1 MPVNVSGIKEMK
13 KALGLV
19 DKDLLKEVQGEI
31 RAAMIPIRDKA
42 RGYAPADSA
51 VLSGWTK
58 SAGLIGPMRY
68 RTFPK
73 YNQQQVIEGI
83 KYSAGANKRN
93 SKGWSANNYVSNN
106 SAPGAIYETAGRK
119 NPNGAPWIGLQA
131 DVNNKEISHSPY
143 VGEDWAKELA
153 PVLDKLAQKKKAILI
168 IAEQFS
174 EEAKRGQNLEGQAM
188 ARISH
193 NYEKFL
199 VSRDGI
205 MISRFNWQDM
215 PLDETPRIQGAGW
228 TIRQAIDEVLG

>member
-58 SAGLIGPMRY
+58 SAGLIGPSRY

-119 NPNGAPWIGLQA
+119 NPSGAPWIGLQA
-131 DVNNKEISHSPY
+131 DVNNKEISHSLNPQAGAQFIAAMPGLVNARPQGM
-143 VGEDWAKELA
+143 VGNNRGYK
-153 PVLDKLAQKKKAILI
+153 QKGRLIFRAAAEEQGKAMGHILK
-168 IAEQFS
+168 ALEKTATTF
-174 EEAKRGQNLEGQAM
+174 KRRTE
-188 ARISH
+188 
-193 NYEKFL
+193 
-199 VSRDGI
+199 V
-205 MISRFNWQDM
+205 
-215 PLDETPRIQGAGW
+215 
-228 TIRQAIDEVLG
+228 RQAVNG

>member
-119 NPNGAPWIGLQA
+119 NPGGAPWIGLQA
-131 DVNNKEISHSPY
+131 DVNNKEISHSLNPNAGAQFIAAMPGLVNARPQGM
-143 VGEDWAKELA
+143 VGNNKGY
-153 PVLDKLAQKKKAILI
+153 KQKGRLIFRAAAEEQGKAMGHILK
-168 IAEQFS
+168 A
-174 EEAKRGQNLEGQAM
+174 LEKTATTFQ
-188 ARISH
+188 RRT
-193 NYEKFL
+193 E
-199 VSRDGI
+199 
-205 MISRFNWQDM
+205 
-215 PLDETPRIQGAGW
+215 
-228 TIRQAIDEVLG
+228 IRQAVNG

>member
-42 RGYAPADSA
+42 RSYAPADSA

-58 SAGLIGPMRY
+58 SAGIIGPMRY

-83 KYSAGANKRN
+83 KYSAGKNKRN
-93 SKGWSANNYVSNN
+93 NKGWSANNYVSNQ

-119 NPNGAPWIGLQA
+119 NPDGAPFIGLNA
-131 DVNNKEISHSPY
+131 DVNNKEISHSLNPRA
-143 VGEDWAKELA
+143 G
-153 PVLDKLAQKKKAILI
+153 AQFIAAMPALVNARPQGMSGNNRGYKQKGRLI
-168 IAEQFS
+168 YRAAS
-174 EEAKRGQNLEGQAM
+174 EEQGKAMGHILKALEKTATTFQKRTE
-188 ARISH
+188 
-193 NYEKFL
+193 
-199 VSRDGI
+199 
-205 MISRFNWQDM
+205 
-215 PLDETPRIQGAGW
+215 
-228 TIRQAIDEVLG
+228 IRQAVNG

>member
-58 SAGLIGPMRY
+58 SAGFIGPSRY

-93 SKGWSANNYVSNN
+93 SKGWSANNYVSNI

-119 NPNGAPWIGLQA
+119 NPNGAAWIGLKA
-131 DVNNKEISHSPY
+131 DVNNKEISHSLNPQAGAQFIAAMPGLVNARPQGL
-143 VGEDWAKELA
+143 VGNNRGYK
-153 PVLDKLAQKKKAILI
+153 QKGRLVFRAAAEEQGKAMGHILK
-168 IAEQFS
+168 ALEKTATTF
-174 EEAKRGQNLEGQAM
+174 KRRTE
-188 ARISH
+188 
-193 NYEKFL
+193 
-199 VSRDGI
+199 
-205 MISRFNWQDM
+205 
-215 PLDETPRIQGAGW
+215 
-228 TIRQAIDEVLG
+228 IRQAING

>member
-58 SAGLIGPMRY
+58 SAGLIGPSRY

-119 NPNGAPWIGLQA
+119 NPNGAAWIGLQA
-131 DVNNKEISHSPY
+131 DINNKEISHSLNPNAGAQFITAMPGLVNARPQGM
-143 VGEDWAKELA
+143 VGNNKGY
-153 PVLDKLAQKKKAILI
+153 KQKGRLIFRAAAEEQGKAMGHILK
-168 IAEQFS
+168 ALEKTATTF
-174 EEAKRGQNLEGQAM
+174 KRRTE
-188 ARISH
+188 
-193 NYEKFL
+193 
-199 VSRDGI
+199 
-205 MISRFNWQDM
+205 
-215 PLDETPRIQGAGW
+215 
-228 TIRQAIDEVLG
+228 IRQAVNG

>member
-119 NPNGAPWIGLQA
+119 NPNGAAWIGLQA
-131 DVNNKEISHSPY
+131 DVNNKEISHSLNPNAGAQFIAAMPGLVNARPQGM
-143 VGEDWAKELA
+143 VGNNKGY
-153 PVLDKLAQKKKAILI
+153 KQKGRLIFRAAAEEQGKAMGHILK
-168 IAEQFS
+168 A
-174 EEAKRGQNLEGQAM
+174 LEKTATTFQ
-188 ARISH
+188 RRT
-193 NYEKFL
+193 E
-199 VSRDGI
+199 
-205 MISRFNWQDM
+205 
-215 PLDETPRIQGAGW
+215 
-228 TIRQAIDEVLG
+228 IRQAVNG

>member
-58 SAGLIGPMRY
+58 SAGLIGPSRY

-73 YNQQQVIEGI
+73 YNQQQVIDGI
-83 KYSAGANKRN
+83 KYSAGKNKRN
-93 SKGWSANNYVSNN
+93 NKGWSANNYVSNQ

-119 NPNGAPWIGLQA
+119 NPDGAPFIGLNA
-131 DVNNKEISHSPY
+131 DVNNKEISHSLNPRA
-143 VGEDWAKELA
+143 G
-153 PVLDKLAQKKKAILI
+153 AQFIAAMPALVNARPQGMSGNNRGYKQKGRLI
-168 IAEQFS
+168 YRAAS
-174 EEAKRGQNLEGQAM
+174 EEQGKAMGHILKALEKTATTFQKRTE
-188 ARISH
+188 
-193 NYEKFL
+193 
-199 VSRDGI
+199 
-205 MISRFNWQDM
+205 
-215 PLDETPRIQGAGW
+215 
-228 TIRQAIDEVLG
+228 IRQAING

>member
-119 NPNGAPWIGLQA
+119 NPSGAAWIGLQA
-131 DVNNKEISHSPY
+131 DINNKEISHSLNPNAGAQFIAAMPGLVNARPQGM
-143 VGEDWAKELA
+143 VGNNKGY
-153 PVLDKLAQKKKAILI
+153 KQKGRLIFRAAAEEQGKAMGHILK
-168 IAEQFS
+168 A
-174 EEAKRGQNLEGQAM
+174 LEKTATTFQ
-188 ARISH
+188 RRT
-193 NYEKFL
+193 E
-199 VSRDGI
+199 
-205 MISRFNWQDM
+205 
-215 PLDETPRIQGAGW
+215 
-228 TIRQAIDEVLG
+228 IRQAVNG

>member
-13 KALGLV
+13 KAFGLV

-93 SKGWSANNYVSNN
+93 SKGWSANNYVSNI

-131 DVNNKEISHSPY
+131 DINNKEISHSLNPQAGAQFIAAMPGLVNARPQGM
-143 VGEDWAKELA
+143 VGNNRGYK
-153 PVLDKLAQKKKAILI
+153 QKGRLVFRAAAEEQGKAMGHILK
-168 IAEQFS
+168 ALEKTATTF
-174 EEAKRGQNLEGQAM
+174 KRRTE
-188 ARISH
+188 
-193 NYEKFL
+193 
-199 VSRDGI
+199 V
-205 MISRFNWQDM
+205 
-215 PLDETPRIQGAGW
+215 
-228 TIRQAIDEVLG
+228 RQAVNG

>member
-131 DVNNKEISHSPY
+131 DINNKEISHSLNPQAGAQFIAAMPGIVNARPQGM
-143 VGEDWAKELA
+143 VGNNRGYK
-153 PVLDKLAQKKKAILI
+153 QKGRLIFRAAAEEQGKAMGHILK
-168 IAEQFS
+168 ALEKTATTF
-174 EEAKRGQNLEGQAM
+174 KRRTE
-188 ARISH
+188 
-193 NYEKFL
+193 
-199 VSRDGI
+199 V
-205 MISRFNWQDM
+205 
-215 PLDETPRIQGAGW
+215 
-228 TIRQAIDEVLG
+228 RQAVNG

>member
-58 SAGLIGPMRY
+58 SAGIIGPMRY

-73 YNQQQVIEGI
+73 YNREQVVEGI
-83 KYSAGANKRN
+83 KYSAGSNKRN
-93 SKGWSANNYVSNN
+93 NKGWSASSYVSNR

-119 NPNGAPWIGLQA
+119 NPDGAQWVGLDA
-131 DVNNKEISHSPY
+131 DINNREISHSLNPRA
-143 VGEDWAKELA
+143 G
-153 PVLDKLAQKKKAILI
+153 AQFIAAMPGLVNARPQGMPGNNRGYKQKGRLI
-168 IAEQFS
+168 FRAAAE
-174 EEAKRGQNLEGQAM
+174 GQGQAM
-188 ARISH
+188 AHILKAL
-193 NYEKFL
+193 EKTVITFQK
-199 VSRDGI
+199 RT
-205 MISRFNWQDM
+205 
-215 PLDETPRIQGAGW
+215 E
-228 TIRQAIDEVLG
+228 IRRAA

>member
-42 RGYAPADSA
+42 RGYAPEDTA

-93 SKGWSANNYVSNN
+93 NKGWSANNYVSNN

-119 NPNGAPWIGLQA
+119 NPNGAPWIGLQV
-131 DVNNKEISHSPY
+131 DNNNKEISHSLNPRAGAQFIAAMPGLVNARPQGM
-143 VGEDWAKELA
+143 VGNNRGYK
-153 PVLDKLAQKKKAILI
+153 QKGRLIFRAAAEEQGKAMGHILK
-168 IAEQFS
+168 ALEKTATTF
-174 EEAKRGQNLEGQAM
+174 KRRTE
-188 ARISH
+188 
-193 NYEKFL
+193 
-199 VSRDGI
+199 V
-205 MISRFNWQDM
+205 
-215 PLDETPRIQGAGW
+215 
-228 TIRQAIDEVLG
+228 RQAVNG

>member
-93 SKGWSANNYVSNN
+93 SKGWSANNYVSNI

-119 NPNGAPWIGLQA
+119 NPNGAAWIGLKA
-131 DVNNKEISHSPY
+131 DINNKEISHSLNPQA
-143 VGEDWAKELA
+143 G
-153 PVLDKLAQKKKAILI
+153 AQFIAAMPGLVNARPQGMSGNNRGYKQKGRLVFRAAAEEQGKAMGHILK
-168 IAEQFS
+168 ALEKTATTF
-174 EEAKRGQNLEGQAM
+174 KRRTE
-188 ARISH
+188 
-193 NYEKFL
+193 
-199 VSRDGI
+199 V
-205 MISRFNWQDM
+205 
-215 PLDETPRIQGAGW
+215 
-228 TIRQAIDEVLG
+228 RQAVNG

>member
-119 NPNGAPWIGLQA
+119 NPNGAAWIGLQA
-131 DVNNKEISHSPY
+131 DINNKEISHSLNPQAGAQFIAAMPGLVNARPQGM
-143 VGEDWAKELA
+143 VGNNRGYK
-153 PVLDKLAQKKKAILI
+153 QKGRLIFRAAAEEQGKAMGHILK
-168 IAEQFS
+168 A
-174 EEAKRGQNLEGQAM
+174 LEKTATTFQ
-188 ARISH
+188 RRT
-193 NYEKFL
+193 E
-199 VSRDGI
+199 
-205 MISRFNWQDM
+205 
-215 PLDETPRIQGAGW
+215 
-228 TIRQAIDEVLG
+228 IRQAVNG

>member
-73 YNQQQVIEGI
+73 YNQKQVIEGI

-119 NPNGAPWIGLQA
+119 NPNGAAWIGLKA
-131 DVNNKEISHSPY
+131 DVNNKEISHSLNPQAGAQFIAAMPGLVNARPQGM
-143 VGEDWAKELA
+143 VGNNRGYK
-153 PVLDKLAQKKKAILI
+153 QKGRLIFRAAAEEQGKAMGHILK
-168 IAEQFS
+168 A
-174 EEAKRGQNLEGQAM
+174 LEKTATTFQ
-188 ARISH
+188 RRT
-193 NYEKFL
+193 E
-199 VSRDGI
+199 
-205 MISRFNWQDM
+205 
-215 PLDETPRIQGAGW
+215 
-228 TIRQAIDEVLG
+228 IRQAVNG

>member
-58 SAGLIGPMRY
+58 SAGFIGPSRY

-93 SKGWSANNYVSNN
+93 SKGWSANNYVSNI

-119 NPNGAPWIGLQA
+119 NPNGAAWIGLKA
-131 DVNNKEISHSPY
+131 DVNNKEISHSLNPQAGAQFIAAMPGLVNARPQGM
-143 VGEDWAKELA
+143 VGNNRGYK
-153 PVLDKLAQKKKAILI
+153 QKGRLVFRAAAEEQGKAMGHILK
-168 IAEQFS
+168 ALEKTATTF
-174 EEAKRGQNLEGQAM
+174 KRRTE
-188 ARISH
+188 
-193 NYEKFL
+193 
-199 VSRDGI
+199 
-205 MISRFNWQDM
+205 
-215 PLDETPRIQGAGW
+215 
-228 TIRQAIDEVLG
+228 IRQAING

>member
-119 NPNGAPWIGLQA
+119 NPSGAAWIGLQA
-131 DVNNKEISHSPY
+131 DINNKEISHSLNPKAGAQFIAAMPALVNARPQGM
-143 VGEDWAKELA
+143 VGNNKGY
-153 PVLDKLAQKKKAILI
+153 KQKGRLIFRAAAEEQGKAMGHILK
-168 IAEQFS
+168 A
-174 EEAKRGQNLEGQAM
+174 LEKTATTFQ
-188 ARISH
+188 RRT
-193 NYEKFL
+193 E
-199 VSRDGI
+199 
-205 MISRFNWQDM
+205 
-215 PLDETPRIQGAGW
+215 
-228 TIRQAIDEVLG
+228 IRQAVNG

>member
-42 RGYAPADSA
+42 RSYAPADSA

-119 NPNGAPWIGLQA
+119 NPGGAPWIGLQA
-131 DVNNKEISHSPY
+131 DINNKEISHSLNPQAGTQFIAAMPGLVNARPQGM
-143 VGEDWAKELA
+143 VGNNKGY
-153 PVLDKLAQKKKAILI
+153 KQKGRLIFRAAAEEQGKAMGHILK
-168 IAEQFS
+168 ALEKTATTF
-174 EEAKRGQNLEGQAM
+174 KRRTE
-188 ARISH
+188 
-193 NYEKFL
+193 
-199 VSRDGI
+199 V
-205 MISRFNWQDM
+205 
-215 PLDETPRIQGAGW
+215 
-228 TIRQAIDEVLG
+228 RQAVNG

>member
-13 KALGLV
+13 KALSLV

-73 YNQQQVIEGI
+73 YNREQVVEGI
-83 KYSAGANKRN
+83 KYSAGSNKRN
-93 SKGWSANNYVSNN
+93 NKGWSASSYVSNR

-119 NPNGAPWIGLQA
+119 NPDGAQWVGLDA
-131 DVNNKEISHSPY
+131 DINNREISHSLNPRA
-143 VGEDWAKELA
+143 G
-153 PVLDKLAQKKKAILI
+153 AQFIAAMPGLVNARPQGMPGNNRGYKQKGRLI
-168 IAEQFS
+168 FRAAAE
-174 EEAKRGQNLEGQAM
+174 GQGQAM
-188 ARISH
+188 AHILKAL
-193 NYEKFL
+193 EKTVITFQK
-199 VSRDGI
+199 RT
-205 MISRFNWQDM
+205 
-215 PLDETPRIQGAGW
+215 E
-228 TIRQAIDEVLG
+228 IRRAA